1 MIAAALAAPH
11 AVESGR
17 SLTLADGD
25 RYAAWVH
32 GANVRV
38 LDEQTQ
44 RTSSVPMPADCREPD
59 ALGGGKLVF
68 TCGNDRRELRLLDVA
83 TLTWSAVPST
93 DAVKAMFENAVS
105 VERIGSVWIAAMVE
119 TVDDRILHPMWIE
132 HATGR
137 VVAEDPGD
145 ITQYPDL
152 DAPELW
158 APLCPPLRRLPSQ
171 TWTPEEPSG
180 LRWIPP
186 DVKGTRALDTLGG
199 RMLLRFCGTART
211 RLVTRKLIYSSTA
224 FSANRVTWTDT
235 RWIRDGAAVRET
247 VRTFDVTT
255 GRVRSWQFG
264 NKPNLYVVHTRRH
277 IFVDSERAAE
287 YVKRYAIDLSQ
298 R

>member
-1 MIAAALAAPH
+1 MLNIARRCVPFTPYDKDLSTAI
-11 AVESGR
+11 V
-17 SLTLADGD
+17 TL
-25 RYAAWVH
+25 
-32 GANVRV
+32 
-38 LDEQTQ
+38 
-44 RTSSVPMPADCREPD
+44 
-59 ALGGGKLVF
+59 
-68 TCGNDRRELRLLDVA
+68 
-83 TLTWSAVPST
+83 
-93 DAVKAMFENAVS
+93 VS
-105 VERIGSVWIAAMVE
+105 
-119 TVDDRILHPMWIE
+119 
-132 HATGR
+132 ATG
-137 VVAEDPGD
+137 VFAPGQDPFPEEDPGD

-247 VRTFDVTT
+247 VRTLDVTT